1 MKSYKNISFLLILF
15 AFLYCFLGSCSSGE
29 YPENILPD
37 IPGEN
42 ELEVVEYRVMVY
54 ANTEVVNERY
64 GGSKKFNQGLQGL
77 FYDVTR
83 FWNNSTNKFKYYF
96 RFVPAGL
103 KLYSTA
109 EYDECMKEV
118 SGPLDLQYDFVL
130 VFNLDA
136 EKNGASCGGGSGHAI
151 VWYNKT
157 AKDQDEY
164 GDIFHNGV
172 YPTTWGVYNTL
183 GHEFGHTRGSTDIYQ
198 YGIPASNNPISG
210 EAFVEP
216 KCNMC
221 NSGEWKWSD
230 YASAVFNYTA
240 KWKRFPDD
248 FASQRFP
255 ESIEINVTKSNLPV
269 SGATVKL
276 YGCRGGGEKGLANGS
291 TKPDVYEVPFRILTT
306 DENGRILIQD
316 AEHLYQVRMEQEP
329 NLPTALPWNYWFN
342 FLVEVIDE
350 SGNKVYQ
357 WMPDLEIQRDHLENG
372 TKVYSLEI
380 KF

>member
-1 MKSYKNISFLLILF
+1 MRNYKYICSLLILV
-15 AFLYCFLGSCSSGE
+15 ACLCCFSFSCTSDDESE
-29 YPENILPD
+29 IVPNVPD
-37 IPGEN
+37 EGN
-42 ELEVVEYRVMVY
+42 GLEVVEYKVLVY
-54 ANTEVVNERY
+54 ANEEVVNERY
-64 GGSKKFNQGLQGL
+64 GGAKKFNQGLQGL

-109 EYDECMKEV
+109 KYDECIKEI
-118 SGPLDLQYDFVL
+118 SGPLDAQYSFVL
-130 VFNLDA
+130 IFNLDGD
-136 EKNGASCGGGSGHAI
+136 KNGASCGGGSGHAI
-151 VWYNKT
+151 VWYVKT

-198 YGIPASNNPISG
+198 YGIPASNNPING

-240 KWKRFPDD
+240 KWKRVPDD
-248 FASQRFP
+248 FPSQRFP
-255 ESIEINVTKSNLPV
+255 ESIEIKVTKNGLPV
-269 SGATVKL
+269 NGATIKL
-276 YGCRGGGEKGLANGS
+276 YGCRGGGEKELTNGS
-291 TKPDVYEVPFRILTT
+291 TKPDVYKVPFRTFTT
-306 DENGRILIQD
+306 SETGKVLIQD
-316 AEHLYQVRMEQEP
+316 VEHLYQVRMGQEP
-329 NLPTALPWNYWFN
+329 NLPTVLPWNYWFN
-342 FLVEVIDE
+342 FLVEATDE
-350 SGNKVYQ
+350 SGNKSYQ

-372 TKVYSLEI
+372 TKVYSMEI